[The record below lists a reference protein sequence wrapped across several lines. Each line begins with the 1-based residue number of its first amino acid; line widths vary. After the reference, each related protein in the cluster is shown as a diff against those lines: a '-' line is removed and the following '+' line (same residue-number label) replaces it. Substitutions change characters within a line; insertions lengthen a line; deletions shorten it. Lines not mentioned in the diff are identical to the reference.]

1 MANQTITFSKRSG
14 GWTSFWSYA
23 PDWMLGMN
31 SSFYTWK
38 DGSLYKH
45 DTNSTRN
52 QFYGTNY
59 SSSINT
65 TFSQDPLT
73 MKMYKTLSLDSNKPW
88 ETEIITDLSTGQIAA
103 SYYEEKEG
111 EWYGYI
117 RRYDDGSYD
126 TLSLSTQGIGAM
138 LSYNALVLSFNF
150 NIDSSISQG
159 DKLYVVSG
167 NSLVLLGTV
176 ASHSLRSIT
185 LSSIGATVPVAG
197 NMIVYVKNS
206 QAESYGA
213 RGYYMDVQLTN
224 SDTTEVEIFSIASN
238 VFKSFT

>member
-73 MKMYKTLSLDSNKPW
+73 MKMYKTLSLDSNRPW
-88 ETEIITDLSTGQIAA
+88 ETEIITDLSTGHISA

-111 EWYGYI
+111 GFYGYI
-117 RRYDDGSYD
+117 RRNNGVIDNSAM
-126 TLSLSTQGIGAM
+126 STQGIGA
-138 LSYNALVLSFNF
+138 LSYRTLNTLVFSFNLSRSPVSVS
-150 NIDSSISQG
+150 DQ
-159 DKLYVVSG
+159 LYVIR
-167 NSLVLLGTV
+167 NQALLLIGTV
-176 ASHSLRSIT
+176 TNHTSNYIIVNSIT
-185 LSSIGATVPVAG
+185 TIPNSGEV
-197 NMIVYVKNS
+197 IVLVKNS
-206 QAESYGA
+206 TAESYGA

>member
-45 DTNSTRN
+45 DTNSIRN
-52 QFYGTNY
+52 QFYGVNY
-59 SSSINT
+59 SSTINT

-73 MKMYKTLSLDSNKPW
+73 VKMYKTLSLDSNRPW
-88 ETEIITDLSTGQIAA
+88 ETEIVTDMSTGEIAA

-126 TLSLSTQGIGAM
+126 TLSLSTQGIGSL
-138 LSYNALVLSFNF
+138 LSYSSLTLNFSFN
-150 NIDSSISQG
+150 IGSSISQG
-159 DKLYVVSG
+159 DKVYKVSA
-167 NSLVLLGTV
+167 NSLVLIGTI

-185 LSSIGATVPVAG
+185 IVSLTGSAPTAG
-197 NMIVYVKNS
+197 DMIVYVKNS
-206 QAESYGA
+206 AAESYGA
-213 RGYYMDVQLTN
+213 RGYYMDISLTN
-224 SDTTEVEIFSIASN
+224 SDTTEVEIFSISSN

>member
-1 MANQTITFSKRSG
+1 MANQTITFSKRSN

-45 DTNSTRN
+45 DTNATRN

-126 TLSLSTQGIGAM
+126 TLSLSTQGIGSM

-159 DKLYVVSG
+159 DKVYVVSG

-185 LSSIGATVPVAG
+185 LSSIGATVPVTG

>member
-73 MKMYKTLSLDSNKPW
+73 MKMYKTLSLDSNRPW
-88 ETEIITDLSTGQIAA
+88 ETEIITDLSIGHISA

-111 EWYGYI
+111 NFYGYI
-117 RRYDDGSYD
+117 RRNNGVIDNSAM
-126 TLSLSTQGIGAM
+126 STQGIGA
-138 LSYNALVLSFNF
+138 LSYRTLNTLVFSFNLSRSPVSVS
-150 NIDSSISQG
+150 DQ
-159 DKLYVVSG
+159 LYVIR
-167 NSLVLLGTV
+167 NQALLLIGTV
-176 ASHSLRSIT
+176 TNHTSNYIIVNSIT
-185 LSSIGATVPVAG
+185 TIPNSGEV
-197 NMIVYVKNS
+197 IVLVKNS
-206 QAESYGA
+206 TAESYGA

>member
-38 DGSLYKH
+38 NGSLYKH

-52 QFYGTNY
+52 RFYETNY
-59 SSSINT
+59 SSTIDT

-73 MKMYKTLSLDSNKPW
+73 VKMFKTLSLDSNRPW
-88 ETEIITDLSTGQIAA
+88 ETEVVTDLSTGQIQ
-103 SYYEEKEG
+103 SSFYDEKEG
-111 EWYGYI
+111 NWFGYI

-126 TLSLSTQGIGAM
+126 TLSLSTQGVGTLA
-138 LSYNALVLSFNF
+138 SYNSLVLSFSF

-159 DKLYVVSG
+159 DKLYAVSG
-167 NSLVLLGTV
+167 SSLVLIGTI
-176 ASHSLRSIT
+176 ASHSLRTIT
-185 LSSIGATVPVAG
+185 VASAAITPTAG
-197 NMIVYVKNS
+197 QMIVYVKNS

-213 RGYYMDVQLTN
+213 RGYYMDVRLTN
-224 SDTTEVEIFSIASN
+224 SDTSEVEIFSISAN

>member
-45 DTNSTRN
+45 DTNTTRN

-65 TFSQDPLT
+65 TFSQDPMT
-73 MKMYKTLSLDSNKPW
+73 IKMYKTLSLDSNRPW
-88 ETEIITDLSTGQIAA
+88 ETEIITDLSTGQIE
-103 SYYEEKEG
+103 SSFYEEKEG
-111 EWYGYI
+111 NWFGHI

-138 LSYNALVLSFNF
+138 ASYNALVLSFAF
-150 NIDSSISQG
+150 NIGSSISQG
-159 DKLYVVSG
+159 DKVYVVSN
-167 NSLVLLGTV
+167 NSLVLLGTI
-176 ASHSLRSIT
+176 ASHSLRTIT
-185 LSSIGATVPVAG
+185 LASIGATIPVAG
-197 NMIVYVKNS
+197 NIIVYVKNS
-206 QAESYGA
+206 QAESFGA

-224 SDTTEVEIFSIASN
+224 SDTTEVEIFAISSN

>member
-59 SSSINT
+59 SSTINT
-65 TFSQDPLT
+65 VFSQDPLT
-73 MKMYKTLSLDSNKPW
+73 VKMYKTLSLDSNRPW
-88 ETEIITDLSTGQIAA
+88 ETDIVTDMSTGEIAA
-103 SYYEEKEG
+103 SYYKEKEG

-117 RRYDDGSYD
+117 RRYDDVIDSRAM
-126 TLSLSTQGIGAM
+126 STQGIGN
-138 LSYNALVLSFNF
+138 LSYTIPNTLVFPFYLSQLP
-150 NIDSSISQG
+150 ISVS
-159 DKLYVVSG
+159 DKVYVVR
-167 NSLVLLGTV
+167 NNTFLLIGTV
-176 ASHSLRSIT
+176 VNYALNFIIVNSIT
-185 LSSIGATVPVAG
+185 NAPISGEF
-197 NMIVYVKNS
+197 IVLVKNS
-206 QAESYGA
+206 AAESYGA
-213 RGYYMDVQLTN
+213 RGYYMDVTLSN
-224 SDTTEVEIFSIASN
+224 SDTTEVEIFSISSN